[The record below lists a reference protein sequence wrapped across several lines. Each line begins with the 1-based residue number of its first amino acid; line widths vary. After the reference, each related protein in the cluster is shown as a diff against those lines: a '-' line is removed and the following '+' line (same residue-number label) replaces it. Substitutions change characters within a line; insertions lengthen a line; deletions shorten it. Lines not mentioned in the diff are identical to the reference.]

1 MYGLKGYLKIVLD
14 NVPMFRYNSL
24 MKKYKIKPWTE
35 KERKAL
41 ATFYFHAHIDE
52 ILEMIPDR
60 TEQAIRNQVAYLRK
74 RGYRFK

>member
-1 MYGLKGYLKIVLD
+1 
-14 NVPMFRYNSL
+14 

-41 ATFYFHAHIDE
+41 ARFYFHAHIDE